1 MTVFLVIDQGIMPA
15 TVKRTYRTY
24 KGFQKITTSVFFITY
39 FLYFFVLNR
48 YILIFQEQNQLFRF
62 SKSYFL
68 DFISRPG
75 GASEYAGE
83 FLTQFFL
90 IPIAGPMI
98 LMMLAFVTFIITAY
112 ILKKHDIKGIVY
124 SLVPVLLL
132 AGLHSHYLYKT
143 AYSIGFIFSLGHFA
157 LYISLRNIKLR
168 YLNLLLGWP
177 ILFYISGGYAF
188 FSAIL
193 CLIHELFFNKGRLR
207 FLTSSLVIILAG
219 ITPYLSSNFIFF
231 MPPGNANA
239 YFIPFFIKPPV
250 RYILILLLLY
260 FPVALVIKKLLPQNL
275 KFTDKILLQKNSLKS
290 RLAGAFLIIIIS
302 GLIFRMVYDRKTEL
316 LMGMDHFI
324 QNSRWERVLKLSTA
338 YPDTNRLV
346 IFFTNLAL
354 YKTGQ
359 MSEHL
364 FEYPQVGSKGLWLD
378 WKPDGSTSFFGCEL
392 FYELSYTNEAYRWA
406 FEAMVAIGPNPRS
419 MKLLAAT
426 SLINGD
432 FPLASK
438 YLRLL
443 NQSLF
448 YRRWAQHYKDM
459 LSDPFLIDE
468 DPELTRSQISLVH
481 SDFFANNNLNLQAL
495 LFNNPENKMAYE
507 YYMASLLLDRNL
519 KAFSEMISN
528 IKNYNYVRLPVH
540 YEEALI
546 FYSSFEKRNFVPEGF
561 SLSQGTIRR
570 FQNFADTFVRYGNNP
585 SQLEKE
591 LKRKHGK
598 TYWYYLHSDKI
609 NYMSNEK
616 QY

>member
-1 MTVFLVIDQGIMPA
+1 MAV
-15 TVKRTYRTY
+15 TVKKTYRTY
-24 KGFQKITTSVFFITY
+24 KSFRQLTTGALFIAY
-39 FLYFFVLNR
+39 FLYFFILNR
-48 YILIFQEQNQLFRF
+48 YTLIFQEQNQLFRF
-62 SKSYFL
+62 SKGYFS
-68 DFISRPG
+68 DFLSRPG
-75 GASEYAGE
+75 GISDYAGE

-90 IPIAGPMI
+90 FPVAGPMI
-98 LMMLAFVTFIITAY
+98 LLIVAFVTFIITVY
-112 ILKKHDIKGIVY
+112 ILKKHDIKGIIY
-124 SLVPVLLL
+124 SLIPVLLL
-132 AGLHSHYLYKT
+132 AGLHSHYLYKI

-177 ILFYISGGYAF
+177 ILFYITGGYAF

-219 ITPYLSSNFIFF
+219 VTPYLLSNFTFL

-260 FPVALVIKKLLPQNL
+260 FPFVLVIKKLLLQNL
-275 KFTDKILLQKNSLKS
+275 KLSDKILLQKNSLKS

-316 LMGMDHFI
+316 MLGMDHFI
-324 QNSRWERVLKLSTA
+324 QNSGWERVLKLSTA

-359 MSEHL
+359 MSDHL
-364 FEYPQVGSKGLWLD
+364 FEYPQAGSNGLWLD
-378 WKPDGSTSFFGCEL
+378 WKPDGSTSFFGCEI
-392 FYELSYTNEAYRWA
+392 FYELGYTNEAYRWA

-419 MKLLAAT
+419 MKLLAST
-426 SLINGD
+426 SFIND
-432 FPLASK
+432 DLPLASK
-438 YLRLL
+438 YLRFL

-459 LSDPFLIDE
+459 VSEPFLINE
-468 DPELTRSQISLVH
+468 DPTLSINQKLRVH
-481 SDFFANNNLNLQAL
+481 SDFFADNNLNLQAL
-495 LFNNPENKMAYE
+495 LMNNPENKMAYE
-507 YYMASLLLDRNL
+507 YYMASLLLNRNL
-519 KAFSEMISN
+519 QEFTEMISY

-546 FYSSFEKRNFVPEGF
+546 YYSSVEKQNFVPEGF
-561 SLSQGTIRR
+561 SLSQETIRR
-570 FQNFADTFVRYGNNP
+570 FQNFAETFVRYANNP

-598 TYWYYLHSDKI
+598 TYWYYLHSDKT
-609 NYMSNEK
+609 NNMENGK